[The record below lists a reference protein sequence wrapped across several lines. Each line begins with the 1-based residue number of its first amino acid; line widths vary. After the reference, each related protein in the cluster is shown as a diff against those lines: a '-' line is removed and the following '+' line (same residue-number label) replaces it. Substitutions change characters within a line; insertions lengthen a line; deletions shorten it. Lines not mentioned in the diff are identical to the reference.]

1 MPPFDTA
8 QNTARSFILLGL
20 GAVLGLGFAGY
31 ALFTAPGT
39 STLIVAPEDVA
50 SVNQRPV
57 SRLDFEAQLRTLYDV
72 SPAEA
77 TPEQRK
83 DVLEAMIR
91 EEIFVQRGLE
101 LDMAGV
107 DPAVRAA
114 LVAAVEQQIIA
125 DAQTK
130 QPSAADLEAY
140 YRQNQAKYMS
150 EGTMIVRDFLAPDAA
165 KAAAAAE
172 ALRAGGSIDALASKL
187 ALKDTGRAKDEEY
200 YFAARIHLGEEMFA
214 IAEKLNSGE
223 ISEPVTGPDG
233 THLLIM
239 TRNTP
244 PVALPFA
251 QARARVLSDWRQD
264 SGARLLKGD
273 ETFLRKRAQVLI
285 AEDLR

>member
-1 MPPFDTA
+1 MPLLGFTHA
-8 QNTARSFILLGL
+8 SAARSFALLGL
-20 GAVLGLGFAGY
+20 GAVLGLGLAGF

-57 SRLDFEAQLRTLYDV
+57 SRIDFDAQLRSLHDV
-72 SPAEA
+72 GPSQA

-83 DVLEAMIR
+83 EVLEAMIR

-101 LDMAGV
+101 LDMAGA

-130 QPSAADLEAY
+130 QPTAADLETY
-140 YRQNQAKYMS
+140 YRENQAKYMS
-150 EGTMIVRDFLAPDAA
+150 EGTMIVRDLLAPPDQ
-165 KAAAAAE
+165 AAAAVQAM
-172 ALRAGGSIDALASKL
+172 RGGLPSDAA
-187 ALKDTGRAKDEEY
+187 AARFGLKDTARTRDEEF
-200 YFAARIHLGEEMFA
+200 YFAAKIHLGDDLFA
-214 IAEKLNSGE
+214 AAAKLGSGE
-223 ISEPVTGPDG
+223 ISEPVAQPDG
-233 THLLIM
+233 THVLIM

-244 PVALPFA
+244 PVALPFD
-251 QARARVLSDWRQD
+251 QARARVLTDWRQD
-264 SGARLLKGD
+264 MGARLLKGD